1 MRNIFEVC
9 DEMINV
15 VNEQFPDY
23 CELFVRDINK
33 LKNSASYRAPELQY
47 IDWNQLTKIVNDY
60 TVSDELSPCDIKLLS
75 ILCDMTEDEI
85 IKIHSSRLGN

>member
-23 CELFVRDINK
+23 RKLFIHDINK

-47 IDWNQLTKIVNDY
+47 IDWNRLTKIVNDY
-60 TVSDELSPCDIKLLS
+60 AVSYELSICDIKLLS
-75 ILCDMTEDEI
+75 ILCDVTENEI
-85 IKIHSSRLGN
+85 IKIHSSHLGN